1 MNEYNKRFENF
12 CTQIRSSAKGKTP
25 LELLSELD
33 RAFEEAS
40 LTGNEVDPALAD
52 AYIAVAQEMRELS
65 PRPLRRGACRTLFGA
80 ARQSVPSRSQQRR
93 RSAQRPSSPVPKGAR
108 YTGRRH
114 GCFSCS
120 DDVSLWPK
128 GHRLHSQVH
137 G

>member
-25 LELLSELD
+25 LDLLSELD
-33 RAFEEAS
+33 LALEEAS

-52 AYIAVAQEMRELS
+52 AYIAIAQEMREL
-65 PRPLRRGACRTLFGA
+65 PPPLRRGACRTLFGA

-93 RSAQRPSSPVPKGAR
+93 RSAQRPSPPAPKGAR

-114 GCFSCS
+114 GCF
-120 DDVSLWPK
+120 LP
-128 GHRLHSQVH
+128 
-137 G
+137 